1 MSFLGEKTFFNSK
14 CYGEVLEVV
23 HTYPMERHCHFEGI
37 GVSKPKFLKGS
48 MEVFKLE
55 FLRGGGLK
63 LKKPFVDRLWII
75 SGSQGHRM
83 EYRGML

>member
-1 MSFLGEKTFFNSK
+1 
-14 CYGEVLEVV
+14 
-23 HTYPMERHCHFEGI
+23 
-37 GVSKPKFLKGS
+37 

-63 LKKPFVDRLWII
+63 LKTPFVDRLWII